1 MEGSDFSHVASQ
13 SARYYLSE
21 EFAEDLE
28 GIDIHG

>member
-1 MEGSDFSHVASQ
+1 MEGSDFSRVASQ